1 MGASA
6 SCLDSL
12 CAAVVAASLEVRPAS
27 RIDLAAMSF
36 MHSPSAER
44 EGCLQVRDAM
54 LASSSGDG
62 YRRIVV
68 SRLGAMPGTEEHAW
82 RRSLSSLSAGVGSM
96 VVLELAEA
104 STRWAASAYAQAE
117 IA

>member
-1 MGASA
+1 MRGGYGGQPGGEA
-6 SCLDSL
+6 C
-12 CAAVVAASLEVRPAS
+12 S
-27 RIDLAAMSF
+27 RIDFAAMLF
-36 MHSPSAER
+36 MHCPSAEWD
-44 EGCLQVRDAM
+44 GCLQVRDAM

-68 SRLGAMPGTEEHAW
+68 SRLGAMPGKEEHAW
-82 RRSLSSLSAGVGSM
+82 RRSLGSLSAGVSSM

-104 STRWAASAYAQAE
+104 TMRWAASAYAQAE